1 MRKLSCRFERVT
13 LQQEKA
19 FVAYVAELLSVNL
32 KLGFSHAIALIEYSI
47 LNNERL
53 KNVTIGAI

>member
-1 MRKLSCRFERVT
+1 MRKLSRRFERVT

-32 KLGFSHAIALIEYSI
+32 KLGFSHAIALVRS
-47 LNNERL
+47 
-53 KNVTIGAI
+53 